1 MIGIFLGE
9 QNSGKTL
16 VMSYFAY
23 TYYKKGYE
31 IYSNYKLN
39 FKHKFINQELL
50 KKYTENKIQFK
61 KAIFLIDEM
70 YLFLDSRNFG
80 KKTNKIFTYFLLQT
94 SKRNVHLLGTA
105 QYINTIEKRFRENL
119 NFMTFCQRTLKINS
133 KYKEVTNNLRFISD
147 NKNLY
152 IKLNFMIKRL
162 IDGILLSYD
171 IKSFYLKAQP
181 IFKIYDT
188 TQLLDINE

>member
-16 VMSYFAY
+16 SLTYFAY
-23 TYYKKGYE
+23 KYFKNGYT

-39 FKHKFINQELL
+39 FFHKNLTKEVLQD
-50 KKYTENKIQFK
+50 YTENRKQFK
-61 KAIFLIDEM
+61 KAIFLLDEI

-105 QYINTIEKRFRENL
+105 QYINTVEKRFRENL
-119 NFMTFCQRTLKINS
+119 NFMVFCSRVLKT
-133 KYKEVTNNLRFISD
+133 KEGYKELSTKLRLIKEND
-147 NKNLY
+147 NLY
-152 IKLNFMIKRL
+152 IKMNFLTKKL
-162 IDGILLSYD
+162 TDGIHLSYEA
-171 IKSFYLKAQP
+171 KTFYLKAKP
-181 IFKIYDT
+181 LFNLYDT
-188 TQLLDINE
+188 SQLLAID